1 MGNEAEGLR
10 EDAARLLR
18 EAYRRQG
25 EEQGMPCVLPK
36 TTSHHAGIDPG
47 SQRYEVLVAYME
59 AEGWIRPL
67 QEEARRMAGAP
78 IYHIT
83 PEGFEVLCRD

>member
-25 EEQGMPCVLPK
+25 EEQGMPWVLPK
-36 TTSHHAGIDPG
+36 TTSHHAGIEPG
-47 SQRYEVLVAYME
+47 SERYEKLVAYME
-59 AEGWIRPL
+59 GEGWIRPL

-78 IYHIT
+78 IYRIT
-83 PEGFEVLCRD
+83 LEGFEVLRGN